1 MTAVFLLLVLTAINA
16 FFTASEMAL
25 ISINDN
31 KMRMLADEGH
41 KKAKQLLKVLDSP
54 TRFLS
59 TIQIGVTL
67 AGFLSSAFASDQFSE
82 PLVALIIRYVP
93 IDPDIVKT
101 ISVVLITLALS
112 FLTLVFGELVP

>member
-41 KKAKQLLKVLDSP
+41 KKAKQLLKEV
-54 TRFLS
+54 F
-59 TIQIGVTL
+59 
-67 AGFLSSAFASDQFSE
+67 F
-82 PLVALIIRYVP
+82 
-93 IDPDIVKT
+93 VK
-101 ISVVLITLALS
+101 LK
-112 FLTLVFGELVP
+112 FKKFD

>member
-67 AGFLSSAFASDQFSE
+67 AGFLS
-82 PLVALIIRYVP
+82 LMMRR
-93 IDPDIVKT
+93 
-101 ISVVLITLALS
+101 
-112 FLTLVFGELVP
+112 